1 MKTKHIIILLIAVLA
16 VGVIITTFADASTYS
31 NFKEAAEHPSKEF
44 HVIGKLDTTKPVTYD
59 PSNPDYLD
67 FFLIDENGEAKKV
80 IYHGAKPQD
89 FEKSEQVVLTGY
101 IDSEHF
107 QATGMLLKCPSKY
120 NDKEQPQ
127 AFEQKQYG
135 SE

>member
-16 VGVIITTFADASTYS
+16 VGVIITTFADASTYT
-31 NFKEAAEHPSKEF
+31 NFSDAAKHPTKEF
-44 HVIGKLDTTKPVTYD
+44 HVIGKLKTDMPVTYD

-67 FFLIDENGEAKKV
+67 FYLTDDKGNVKKV
-80 IYHGAKPQD
+80 VYHGAKPQD

-101 IDSEHF
+101 MDNDEF

-120 NDKEQPQ
+120 NDQEKPE
-127 AFEQKQYG
+127 AFENKTYG
-135 SE
+135 TN